1 VNALLAARLL
11 KGMAHITGGGL
22 LENIP
27 RILPDAAAVVL
38 EKTWPVP
45 PLFSFLVQAGNVS
58 EQERYRVFNMGIG
71 MVLVIEPRHL
81 SQVESVLKQ
90 LAEDFFLI
98 GQVTENKGKE
108 RVRIK

>member
-1 VNALLAARLL
+1 MHRSYLQAGERPARGASLL

-27 RILPDAAAVVL
+27 RILPEGAAVVI

-58 EQERYRVFNMGIG
+58 EQRALPGLQHGHRHGAG
-71 MVLVIEPRHL
+71 HRTQEPFPGRGRPG
-81 SQVESVLKQ
+81 
-90 LAEDFFLI
+90 AEWARSF
-98 GQVTENKGKE
+98 T
-108 RVRIK
+108 